1 MGIVDLVLSC
11 FLHSNLSRHG
21 CSCLYVEC
29 LIRSGSQ
36 SAEVLRHDE
45 PSLKASSRIPRHGI
59 PVGHQ
64 HKSLV
69 EHFLWCFASLAEP
82 DFAHRRDHNA
92 HPPPTL
98 FVLFA
103 FIDGIRST
111 VLE

>member
-21 CSCLYVEC
+21 CSCL
-29 LIRSGSQ
+29 Q